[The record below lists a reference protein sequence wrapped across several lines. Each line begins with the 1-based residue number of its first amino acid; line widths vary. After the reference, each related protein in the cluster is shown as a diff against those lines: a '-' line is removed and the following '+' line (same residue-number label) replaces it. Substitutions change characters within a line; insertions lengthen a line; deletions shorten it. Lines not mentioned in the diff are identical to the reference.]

1 MDWLKVG
8 IGALLGGAIAAAVTA
23 LLVIYFDKP
32 AASSGDGTGIESGA
46 VVAFDGSSSCPS
58 GWSSYT
64 KAASRVIVGA
74 ADSSPGKGSDG
85 KALSAHK
92 TGTSAGQETVTLAAS
107 NLPPHTH
114 QYQDI
119 YFSSDGGA
127 VSVPNSFGSGSKT
140 DNNNKGYQM
149 TRTTIADKATPTAIS
164 NMPPFIA
171 LIYCVKS

>member
-1 MDWLKVG
+1 MDWIKVG
-8 IGALLGGAIAAAVTA
+8 IGALLGGAIAAGITA

-32 AASSGDGTGIESGA
+32 AASSGDGSGIESGA
-46 VVAFDGSSSCPS
+46 VVAFEGTSSCPA
-58 GWSSYT
+58 GWNSYS

-74 ADSSPGKGSDG
+74 AESSPGKGADG

-92 TGTSAGQETVTLAAS
+92 AGTNGGQETVTLAAD

-114 QYQDI
+114 QYNDI

-140 DNNNKGYQM
+140 DNNNKGYQI
-149 TRTTIADKATPTAIS
+149 TRTTNTEKTTPAATS

-171 LIYCVKS
+171 LTYCVKG

>member
-1 MDWLKVG
+1 MDWIKVG
-8 IGALLGGAIAAAVTA
+8 ISALLGGAIAAVITA

-46 VVAFDGSSSCPS
+46 VVAFDGTSSCPS

-74 ADSSPGKGSDG
+74 AESSPGKGADG
-85 KALSAHK
+85 KALSAYK
-92 TGTSAGQETVTLAAS
+92 AGANGGQETVTLAAA

-114 QYQDI
+114 QYNDI
-119 YFSSDGGA
+119 YYSENGGT
-127 VSVPNSFGSGSKT
+127 VTVPNNKGSQGS
-140 DNNNKGYQM
+140 DSDNKGYQM
-149 TRTTIADKATPTAIS
+149 SRTTTADSTDPTAFT

-171 LIYCVKS
+171 LTYCVKS